1 MNRLFY
7 TTIIVL
13 IGSLILIGCAS
24 SYKQKNVPTGITE
37 KWIDQNL
44 AHASGQYRTLI
55 KNLPRGVMPES
66 FANNALKTCN
76 SESWVAGFYPG
87 TLLFLYEA
95 NKDTALYNE
104 ATRRIKLM
112 NKEQYNTGTHDLGF
126 MMYCSYGNLNRIQP
140 ERKYQQILLNSARS
154 LATRFNPKVGCIRS
168 WGNAKDT
175 SEFKVIIDNMMNL
188 ELLFWATKVS
198 HDSSFYKIAIRHAET
213 TLKNHFRPDHSSYHV
228 VVYDPRN
235 GNVIKK
241 VTAQGFS
248 DASAWSRGQSWGLY
262 GYTLM
267 YRETKDK
274 KYLEQAQNIAQFI
287 LDNPHLPTD
296 KIPYWDYDA
305 PDIPNAKRDASAGAI
320 AASALI
326 ELSTYSNKTLSK
338 KYLEA
343 AQTMLQ
349 TLSSPD
355 YLAQT
360 GVNGGFLLMHSVA
373 NMNGPTDVDAPL
385 PYADYYYIEALQ
397 RYKNLL
403 K

>member
-1 MNRLFY
+1 MIRIFF
-7 TTIIVL
+7 TAFIIVS
-13 IGSLILIGCAS
+13 GFILLTGCTAS
-24 SYKQKNVPTGITE
+24 NKQKSAPTGITE
-37 KWIDQNL
+37 KWIDQKL
-44 AHASGQYRTLI
+44 AHATEQYKTLI
-55 KNLPRGVMPES
+55 KNVPRGVMPES
-66 FANNALKTCN
+66 FGNNGLKTCN

-87 TLLFLYEA
+87 TLLFLYETS
-95 NKDTALYNE
+95 KDTALYNE

-126 MMYCSYGNLNRIQP
+126 MMYCSYGNLNRIEP
-140 ERKYQQILLNSARS
+140 ERKYQQILLNSAKS
-154 LATRFNPKVGCIRS
+154 LASRFNPNVGCIRS
-168 WGNAKDT
+168 WGNSKDT
-175 SEFKVIIDNMMNL
+175 TEFRVIIDNMMNL
-188 ELLFWATKVS
+188 ELLFWATRVS
-198 HDSSFYKIAIRHAET
+198 HDSSFYKIAVTHAQT

-235 GNVIKK
+235 GEVIKK
-241 VTAQGFS
+241 QTAQGFS

-287 LDNPHLPTD
+287 LDNPHLPAD

-326 ELSTYSNKTLSK
+326 ELSKYSNKTLSK
-338 KYLEA
+338 KYLQAVEI
-343 AQTMLQ
+343 MLQ
-349 TLSSPD
+349 TLSTSQ
-355 YLAQT
+355 YLAKT
-360 GVNGGFLLMHSVA
+360 GTNGGFLLMHSVA

-385 PYADYYYIEALQ
+385 PYADYYYVEALE